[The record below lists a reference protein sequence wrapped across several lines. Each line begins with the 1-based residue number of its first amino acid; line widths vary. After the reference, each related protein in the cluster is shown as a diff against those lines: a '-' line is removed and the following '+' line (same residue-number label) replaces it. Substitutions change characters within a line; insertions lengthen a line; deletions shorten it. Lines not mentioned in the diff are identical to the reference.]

1 VSDIDKVPA
10 SKVQRGRERGKK
22 KTCTERERDRERQ
35 RERTQTAE
43 QNQQKKQAEREAEV
57 LVLFLT
63 GHPKQVVEKQE
74 DATGTW
80 SKEVVKHSLPV
91 GAG

>member
-22 KTCTERERDRERQ
+22 KTCRERE

-43 QNQQKKQAEREAEV
+43 QNQQKKQAEREEEV